1 MSGKKGGQNGK
12 KGEPGG
18 MKSTFRE
25 LFRHRTLY
33 LMTVP
38 ALIFFLIFSYIPMA
52 GVQIAFR
59 KYNIRGGIWHS
70 PWVGWDNFSRFFN
83 SYMFE
88 RVLVNTLTLSF
99 YGLIA
104 GFPLPI
110 LFALCL
116 NVMRSQRFKKAVQ
129 MVTYAPHFISVIVL
143 CGMVRLF
150 LSPVSGIVNVAIVAL
165 GGERINFMAEP
176 GMFRHIYVWSDVWQN
191 TGWGA
196 IVYLAALSGISPELY
211 EAARV
216 DGANRHHI
224 IRYIEL
230 PGILPTII
238 IMLLLKLGSIMNVGF
253 QKAFMLQTTA
263 NSTTSEIIATY
274 VYKIGL
280 TRAQYS
286 FSAAIGLFNTA
297 INIALLCFSNG
308 VSKRLTETSLW

>member
-1 MSGKKGGQNGK
+1 M
-12 KGEPGG
+12 
-18 MKSTFRE
+18 
-25 LFRHRTLY
+25 
-33 LMTVP
+33 
-38 ALIFFLIFSYIPMA
+38 
-52 GVQIAFR
+52 
-59 KYNIRGGIWHS
+59 
-70 PWVGWDNFSRFFN
+70 
-83 SYMFE
+83 
-88 RVLVNTLTLSF
+88 
-99 YGLIA
+99 
-104 GFPLPI
+104 
-110 LFALCL
+110 
-116 NVMRSQRFKKAVQ
+116 
-129 MVTYAPHFISVIVL
+129 IVL

>member
-1 MSGKKGGQNGK
+1 MQRSCKRY
-12 KGEPGG
+12 
-18 MKSTFRE
+18 FRRNF
-25 LFRHRTLY
+25 LLQWQLY
-33 LMTVP
+33 ALCLP
-38 ALIFFLIFSYIPMA
+38 ALVFLAIFNYAPMY

-59 KYNIRGGIWHS
+59 DYTFAKGITGS
-70 PWVGWDNFSRFFN
+70 DWVGLEYFVRFITAHNF
-83 SYMFE
+83 E
-88 RVLVNTLTLSF
+88 TLVWNTLSLNL
-99 YGLIA
+99 YGLLV
-104 GFPLPI
+104 FPAPI
-110 LFALCL
+110 LLALML
-116 NVMRSQRFKKAVQ
+116 NILPHPRFKKLVQ
-129 MVTYAPHFISVIVL
+129 TATYAPHFISVIVL

>member
-1 MSGKKGGQNGK
+1 
-12 KGEPGG
+12 
-18 MKSTFRE
+18 
-25 LFRHRTLY
+25 
-33 LMTVP
+33 
-38 ALIFFLIFSYIPMA
+38 
-52 GVQIAFR
+52 
-59 KYNIRGGIWHS
+59 
-70 PWVGWDNFSRFFN
+70 
-83 SYMFE
+83 
-88 RVLVNTLTLSF
+88 
-99 YGLIA
+99 
-104 GFPLPI
+104 
-110 LFALCL
+110 
-116 NVMRSQRFKKAVQ
+116 
-129 MVTYAPHFISVIVL
+129 
-143 CGMVRLF
+143 
-150 LSPVSGIVNVAIVAL
+150 
-165 GGERINFMAEP
+165 
-176 GMFRHIYVWSDVWQN
+176 MFRHIYVWSDVWQN

>member
-1 MSGKKGGQNGK
+1 MQWQ
-12 KGEPGG
+12 
-18 MKSTFRE
+18 
-25 LFRHRTLY
+25 LY
-33 LMTVP
+33 ALCLP
-38 ALIFFLIFSYIPMA
+38 ALVFLAIFNYAPMY

-59 KYNIRGGIWHS
+59 DYTFAKGITGS
-70 PWVGWDNFSRFFN
+70 DWVGLEYFVRFITAHNF
-83 SYMFE
+83 E
-88 RVLVNTLTLSF
+88 TLVWNTLSLNL
-99 YGLIA
+99 YGLLV
-104 GFPLPI
+104 FPAPI
-110 LFALCL
+110 LLALML
-116 NVMRSQRFKKAVQ
+116 NILPHPRFKKLVQ
-129 MVTYAPHFISVIVL
+129 TATYAPHFISVIV
-143 CGMVRLF
+143 

-176 GMFRHIYVWSDVWQN
+176 SMFRHIYVWSDVWQN

-274 VYKIGL
+274 VYKIGR